1 MIRRHRQQGFT
12 FIELVIV
19 ITILGVLA
27 GILTPFI
34 QHATTAYAQSRI
46 RNTLLTIGDL
56 SLERMTRSIRQAV
69 PNSIT
74 VLNGDQGIE
83 FLHARTGGRYVDQ
96 FDNFGAAFADPAA
109 RLAKATP
116 VDRIYILGTGLS
128 KNTGDV
134 LVIGN
139 TAPSELTTGSSGSA
153 VALNTVLPTAALPW
167 PLGDGTDQ
175 GQIMILSGNHAFP
188 IDSPGRHFLIA
199 DRTIEIG
206 KSGTTLR
213 WHSNSGLN
221 DLDAD
226 TDWSGS
232 DPILVDQVRS
242 IHFSFQP
249 GTPRATGVVRIDL
262 ELADAGDNE
271 SLRLY
276 REVHIRN
283 TP

>member
-1 MIRRHRQQGFT
+1 
-12 FIELVIV
+12 
-19 ITILGVLA
+19 
-27 GILTPFI
+27 
-34 QHATTAYAQSRI
+34 
-46 RNTLLTIGDL
+46 
-56 SLERMTRSIRQAV
+56 MTRSIRQAV

-96 FDNFGAAFADPAA
+96 FDNFGEAFANPAA
-109 RLAKATP
+109 RLAKAATIG
-116 VDRIYILGTGLS
+116 RIYALGTGLS

-139 TAPSELTTGSSGSA
+139 TAPSDLTASSSGSS
-153 VALNTVLPTAALPW
+153 VDLSDVLPTVALPW

-175 GQIMILSGNHAFP
+175 GQIIVFSGNHAFP
-188 IDSPGRHFLIA
+188 INSPGRHFLIA

-206 KSGTTLR
+206 ILGATLR
-213 WHSNSGLN
+213 WHSASGLT
-221 DLDAD
+221 DLDTA
-226 TDWSGS
+226 TDWSIS
-232 DPILVDQVRS
+232 DPILLDQVRS
-242 IHFSFQP
+242 VHFSFQP
-249 GTPRATGVVRIDL
+249 GTPQATGVVRIDL
-262 ELADAGDNE
+262 ELADAGNNE